1 MTTLQQTSTP
11 TTTTAGRVA
20 TGIAAAIAAAAV
32 VTTAVALAAGALGAS
47 SEFAP
52 LQAPGYVVAGAIGV
66 VAGAVGWA
74 VVRRRARDPRA
85 VLRWLVPTVVAVSL
99 VPDALL
105 LVTGEPGADALGVG
119 ALMVMH
125 VLVAAV
131 AVPAL
136 AWGMPLGRRG

>member
-11 TTTTAGRVA
+11 TTTTTGRVVA
-20 TGIAAAIAAAAV
+20 GIAAAVAAGAV
-32 VTTAVALAAGALGAS
+32 VTTLVALAAAALGAS
-47 SEFAP
+47 PDFAP
-52 LQAPGYVVAGAIGV
+52 LQAPGYVVATAVGV
-66 VAGAVGWA
+66 LAGAVGWA

-85 VLRWLVPTVVAVSL
+85 VLTWLVPTVVTVSL

-105 LVTGEPGADALGVG
+105 LVSGEPGADALGVG

-136 AWGMPLGRRG
+136 AWGMPVARR